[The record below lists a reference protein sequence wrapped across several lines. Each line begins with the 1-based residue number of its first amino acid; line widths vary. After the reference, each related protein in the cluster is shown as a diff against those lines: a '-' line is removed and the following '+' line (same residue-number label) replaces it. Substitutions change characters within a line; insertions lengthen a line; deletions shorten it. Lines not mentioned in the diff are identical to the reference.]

1 METGVATAAE
11 ANGPA
16 NASNRGPTTLVSV
29 LTGGCMC
36 GAVRFEIDRPL
47 LSAGYCH
54 CTRCQRRTGTAASC
68 SGRTEPGSLRVTD
81 GSRVPRRLRTGR
93 RRVCEVLLLRLRLGA
108 LEPASGRPRGDRHP
122 ARGDRRRSR
131 GPPVVPAVRRVR
143 GSVGARPG
151 RRAAAVPGAKDRAAS
166 SGSCRDARAGI
177 RFTTAALRLD
187 RRTRE

>member
-16 NASNRGPTTLVSV
+16 NASNRGPTTLVPV

-68 SGRTEPGSLRVTD
+68 SGRTKPGSLRVTAGAELLAAYEPG
-81 GSRVPRRLRTGR
+81 GSALWSRHPVDH
-93 RRVCEVLLLRLRLGA
+93 EVIGIRLGA
-108 LEPASGRPRGDRHP
+108 IDGDPGVRPSYRQFV
-122 ARGDRRRSR
+122 AF
-131 GPPVVPAVRRVR
+131 
-143 GSVGARPG
+143 
-151 RRAAAVPGAKDRAAS
+151 AAAWEPVPDDGLQ
-166 SGSCRDARAGI
+166 
-177 RFTTAALRLD
+177 RFPE
-187 RRTRE
+187 RRTSS

>member
-68 SGRTEPGSLRVTD
+68 SGRTEPGSLRVTEGAELLAAYEPGGEGYAKFFCSAC
-81 GSRVPRRLRTGR
+81 GSALWSRHPVDH
-93 RRVCEVLLLRLRLGA
+93 EVIGVRLGA
-108 LEPASGRPRGDRHP
+108 IDGDPGVRPSYRQFVAFAAPWEPVPDDGLE
-122 ARGDRRRSR
+122 
-131 GPPVVPAVRRVR
+131 
-143 GSVGARPG
+143 
-151 RRAAAVPGAKDRAAS
+151 
-166 SGSCRDARAGI
+166 
-177 RFTTAALRLD
+177 RFPE
-187 RRTRE
+187 RRTGS